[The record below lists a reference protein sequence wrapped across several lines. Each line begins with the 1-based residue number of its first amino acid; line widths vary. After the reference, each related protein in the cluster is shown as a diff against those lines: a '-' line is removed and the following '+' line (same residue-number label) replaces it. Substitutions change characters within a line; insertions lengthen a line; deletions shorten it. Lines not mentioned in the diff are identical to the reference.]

1 MEMISPH
8 LPNTRIVIP
17 NAPTRPITVNGGME
31 MPGWYDIVD
40 MIGRHAPPTDSSSS
54 SAKREDL
61 DGIRASSDKLQ
72 ELIAAER
79 KLLGSNA
86 GQVVLGGFSQ
96 GGAMSIY
103 TGLRTTSPPLK
114 SIMCCSGYV
123 HDASSYESKE
133 LQGDLA
139 LDTPV
144 WAFHGLAG
152 TVCVVCVVWY
162 LHIVCVCVCVCIM
175 FIYVYHVLADEVV
188 PYKWAEFGFNGVL
201 KNAGVTID
209 LHTESTLGHS
219 LSNPEVSAIV
229 NHLKATLY

>member
-1 MEMISPH
+1 VVWCGVVVYIYMYACS
-8 LPNTRIVIP
+8 TRIVIP
-17 NAPTRPITVNGGME
+17 NAPTRPITVNGGMK
-31 MPGWYDIVD
+31 MPGWYDIID
-40 MIGRHAPPTDSSSS
+40 MIGRHDPPSDSSS

-61 DGIRASSDKLQ
+61 DGIRASSDKLRG
-72 ELIAAER
+72 LIAAER

-103 TGLRTTSPPLK
+103 TGLRTTSPPLAA
-114 SIMCCSGYV
+114 IMCCSGYV
-123 HDASSYESKE
+123 LDASSYESKE

-144 WAFHGLAG
+144 WAFHGLA
-152 TVCVVCVVWY
+152 
-162 LHIVCVCVCVCIM
+162 
-175 FIYVYHVLADEVV
+175 DDVV
-188 PYKWAEFGFNGVL
+188 PYKWAEAGMLGVL